1 MSPQPF
7 EIWDLLPKQ
16 RLKEFL
22 TAATEDNPW
31 VLSVLD
37 TQGRCIMEGVS
48 PEVPDDQ
55 ARLAL
60 SGSALKGLTILLLS
74 SESLSEIHQ
83 ASDLPLYGAPLS
95 CQESRLGALIAWFPK
110 EPHPDTSRRDFRRIW
125 LHLQDRLNDGYDLN
139 SLSSEIVRNY
149 EELALLYNISM
160 RLGAQ
165 PNLNRIYQIVAEQ
178 VQSIL
183 PDSHLAILLVDEA
196 NGEIV
201 SRLAVDG
208 KGRQHPPFRLKLGQG
223 ITGQAIST
231 GHPTVVCN
239 VREHPGFVE
248 VTYPI
253 TSLLSVPIAMGER
266 VLGTINVSN
275 KAQGAEFTTYDLKL
289 ISAIAAEAAVAI
301 ENARL
306 FSEVKDLFLSAIKSL
321 VMAIDAKD
329 PYTHLHSVR
338 VSQLSAA
345 VAEVLGLESRMVE
358 DIKLAGLLHDVGKIG
373 IPEQVLLKAG
383 PLTHEEWDEMKK
395 HPLHSVQILEQV
407 KQFEHLTKW
416 VRHEH
421 ERYDGKGYP
430 DGLKGDA
437 IPLPSRII
445 AVADA
450 FDAITSDRYYRK
462 RRSEQEALNI
472 LKDHAGTQF
481 DPKVI
486 SAFLTAHREGRLQ
499 NNSSS

>member
-7 EIWDLLPKQ
+7 EIGDLLPKQ

-22 TAATEDNPW
+22 TAVTQDDPW

-37 TQGRCIMEGVS
+37 IQGRCIMEGVS
-48 PEVPDDQ
+48 PEVPADQ
-55 ARLAL
+55 ARLVL

-74 SESLSEIHQ
+74 SESLSNIQQ
-83 ASDLPLYGAPLS
+83 ASGLPLYGAPLS
-95 CQESRLGALIAWFPK
+95 CQGSRLGTLIAWFPK
-110 EPHPDTSRRDFRRIW
+110 EPHPDTGRRDFRRIW

-139 SLSSEIVRNY
+139 NLSSEIVRNY
-149 EELALLYNISM
+149 EELALLYDLSM

-165 PNLNRIYQIVAEQ
+165 PVLNRIFQIVAEQ
-178 VQSIL
+178 VQTIL

-201 SRLAVDG
+201 SQMAVDG
-208 KGRQHPPFRLKLGQG
+208 EGHRHPPFRLKLGQG
-223 ITGQAIST
+223 ITGQVIST
-231 GHPTVVCN
+231 GHPTIVCN
-239 VREHPGFVE
+239 VREHPAFVE

-253 TSLLSVPIAMGER
+253 TSLLSVPIAMGEK
-266 VLGTINVSN
+266 VLGAVNVSD
-275 KAQGAEFTTYDLKL
+275 KAQGAEFNTYDLKL
-289 ISAIAAEAAVAI
+289 ISAIAAETAVAI

-306 FSEVKDLFLSAIKSL
+306 FGEVKDLLLSAIKSL

-329 PYTHLHSVR
+329 PYTHSHSVR
-338 VSQLSAA
+338 VSQLSTA
-345 VAEVLGLESRMVE
+345 VAEVLGLESRLVE

-373 IPEQVLLKAG
+373 VPEQVLLKSAQ
-383 PLTHEEWDEMKK
+383 LTHEEWDEMKK

-407 KQFEHLTKW
+407 KQFEHLAKW

-421 ERYDGKGYP
+421 ERYDGSGYP

-437 IPLPSRII
+437 IPLASRII

-462 RRSEQEALNI
+462 RRSEQEALDV
-472 LKDHAGTQF
+472 LQTHAGTQF
-481 DPKVI
+481 DPKVV

-499 NNSSS
+499 ADLL

>member
-1 MSPQPF
+1 MSLQPF

-22 TAATEDNPW
+22 TAVTQDDPW

-37 TQGRCIMEGVS
+37 AQGRCIMEGVS
-48 PEVPDDQ
+48 PKVSADQ
-55 ARLAL
+55 ARQML
-60 SGSALKGLTILLLS
+60 SGSALKGLSNLLLS
-74 SESLSEIHQ
+74 TESLSEIHRD
-83 ASDLPLYGAPLS
+83 SGLPLYGAPLS
-95 CQESRLGALIAWFPK
+95 CQGSRLGALIAWFPQ
-110 EPHPDTSRRDFRRIW
+110 EPNPDTGRRDFRRIW
-125 LHLQDRLNDGYDLN
+125 LHLQDRFSDGYDLN
-139 SLSSEIVRNY
+139 NLSSEIVRNY
-149 EELALLYNISM
+149 EELALLYNLSM
-160 RLGAQ
+160 RLGTQ
-165 PNLNRIYQIVAEQ
+165 PDLNRIYQIVAEQ

-183 PDSHLAILLVDEA
+183 PDSHLAVLLVDEA
-196 NGEIV
+196 EGEIV
-201 SRLAVDG
+201 SQLAVDG
-208 KGRQHPPFRLKLGQG
+208 KGHRHPPFRFKLGQG
-223 ITGQAIST
+223 ITGQVIST
-231 GHPTVVCN
+231 GQPTIVCN
-239 VREHPGFVE
+239 VREHPAFVE
-248 VTYPI
+248 ATYPI
-253 TSLLSVPIAMGER
+253 TSMLSVPIAMGEK
-266 VLGTINVSN
+266 VLGAINVSN

-338 VSQLSAA
+338 VSEFSTA
-345 VAEVLGLESRMVE
+345 VAEVLGLSSREVE
-358 DIKLAGLLHDVGKIG
+358 DIKLAGLLHDIGKIG
-373 IPEQVLLKAG
+373 VPERVLLKTG
-383 PLTHEEWDEMKK
+383 QLTREEWDEMKK

-407 KQFEHLTKW
+407 KQFEHLAKW

-430 DGLKGDA
+430 DGLEGDA
-437 IPLPSRII
+437 IPLASRII

-462 RRSEQEALNI
+462 RRSEQEALDE
-472 LKDHAGTQF
+472 LHAHAGTQF

-499 NNSSS
+499 TNHIP